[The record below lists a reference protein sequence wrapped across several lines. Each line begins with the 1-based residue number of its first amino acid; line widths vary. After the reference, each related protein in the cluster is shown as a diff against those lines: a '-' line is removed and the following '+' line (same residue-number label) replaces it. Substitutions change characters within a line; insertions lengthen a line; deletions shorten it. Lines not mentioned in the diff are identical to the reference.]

1 MVGVIVCGRAR
12 DGRGGQGSVGLVGTR
27 NRRTSAA
34 NFQNMTMGMGF
45 LPMPGMFGSP
55 TPSATDAAALGMTGG
70 PRGGMMGMGGTTM
83 GNPFMNPMASPFL
96 YGSMFPMTQQQAGVM
111 MLAGQAQML
120 GIGSGQL
127 SGVRPGGIAAG
138 GVRGRQTQ
146 TVGGASRYDP
156 SAWRAGGSLLQPH
169 VAEAAHPARLLQP
182 AESALSA
189 SWRDKNIL
197 RGFDLSERA
206 IVPIV
211 SLVKTDPALFGS
223 AARAEA
229 NLTVNSLPFAMGPAS
244 GNCLRVLRGRSSPV
258 GGLFGRCRNAGR
270 KRCMDTARIVYR
282 RAGWLA
288 LLAFFAACGCQTVK
302 TPEEKIANSNIPN
315 EFKKVS
321 MPDYVVEPPDLILV
335 EVLEG
340 LPGRPISGER
350 LVRPDGK
357 ISLGLYGD
365 VYVAGLT
372 VPEVKEKIVL
382 HLRKYL
388 HDEVLG
394 LIKVDDETGDSDHRT
409 TNGEPRP
416 DRTPGLGPGV
426 RRRNSLQ

>member
-1 MVGVIVCGRAR
+1 
-12 DGRGGQGSVGLVGTR
+12 
-27 NRRTSAA
+27 
-34 NFQNMTMGMGF
+34 
-45 LPMPGMFGSP
+45 MFGST
-55 TPSATDAAALGMTGG
+55 TPSATDAAALGMTPPAGRDDG
-70 PRGGMMGMGGTTM
+70 DGRVNNM
-83 GNPFMNPMASPFL
+83 FMNPMASPFL
-96 YGSMFPMTQQQAGVM
+96 YGSMFPMTPQQQGMM

-127 SGVRPGGIAAG
+127 SGVRPGGH
-138 GVRGRQTQ
+138 GVRGTASRQTAVR
-146 TVGGASRYDP
+146 TVPAARPG
-156 SAWRAGGSLLQPH
+156 SAWRSGRH
-169 VAEAAHPARLLQP
+169 VTSIARRTGR
-182 AESALSA
+182 A
-189 SWRDKNIL
+189 SRKAFTTGRISIIRKLGDKNIL

-211 SLVKTDPALFGS
+211 SLVKTDPPHFGS
-223 AARAEA
+223 APRAEA
-229 NLTVNSLPFAMGPAS
+229 NLTVNSLPSRMGRHPGIVA
-244 GNCLRVLRGRSSPV
+244 GWFRSSITA
-258 GGLFGRCRNAGR
+258 GRLFGRCRNAGR

-335 EVLEG
+335 EVLEA

-372 VPEVKEKIVL
+372 LPEVKEKIIL
-382 HLRKYL
+382 HLRKFL
-388 HDEVLG
+388 HDDNLG
-394 LIKVDDETGDSDHRT
+394 LIKVDEETGEPMTRPRT
-409 TNGEPRP
+409 GELRPRSNP
-416 DRTPGLGPGV
+416 ATPTGCL
-426 RRRNSLQ
+426 ST